1 METSSS
7 ERPAPP
13 AWAAGID
20 RSVRPIYA
28 AIVEAIAAGLREG
41 RLAPGERLPPQRDL
55 AHALGVDLTTVTRA
69 YAEAA
74 SRRLVEAH
82 VGRGTFVAHT
92 APLATAPYGAAP
104 GRRAADM
111 SMNLPP
117 LFEDPAL
124 TRRLWGAVAGLERAE
139 GLPLLLGYHEAG
151 GTAADRAIGARWL
164 RARLPEVSEAQVLV
178 APGAQGALLALTS
191 VLAGRGDAVC
201 VEALAFSGFRA
212 LAAHLGVRLVGL
224 PMDAEGILPDAFD
237 AACRQQA
244 PKALYCTPTLH
255 NPTTATMSET
265 RRAEV
270 AEVARRHGVPIL
282 EDDAYGRLVEGGPP
296 PLAAFA
302 PELAWHVAG
311 VAKCLSPAL
320 RIAYV
325 AAPDP
330 RRAARLAGALR
341 ACVGMA
347 SPLTAAVA
355 RHWIET
361 GIDLAVLAAIRRETE
376 ARFALVRQ
384 ILDGHAF
391 VGRPEAFHVWLP
403 LPEGWGRGEFTAR
416 LGARGVGV
424 VASDAFSTLSPA
436 PEAVR
441 LSLGA
446 PQTRADLAAALRQ
459 VRALLDQDPAW
470 AVATV

>member
-1 METSSS
+1 MEKPSPD
-7 ERPAPP
+7 RPAPP

-20 RSVRPIYA
+20 RSLRPIYA
-28 AIVEAIAAGLREG
+28 AIVEVIAAGVREG

-55 AHALGVDLTTVTRA
+55 ARAIGVDLTTVTRA
-69 YAEAA
+69 YAEAGA
-74 SRRLVEAH
+74 RRLVEAH
-82 VGRGTFVAHT
+82 VGRGTFVAQVASH
-92 APLATAPYGAAP
+92 AAAP
-104 GRRAADM
+104 QRRAADM

-117 LFEDPAL
+117 LFDDPAL
-124 TRRLWGAVAGLERAE
+124 TRRLWGAVGGLERAE
-139 GLPLLLGYHEAG
+139 GLPLLLGYQEAG
-151 GTAADRAIGARWL
+151 GAAADRAAGARWL
-164 RARLPEVSEAQVLV
+164 RARLPDVTEAQVLV

-191 VLAGRGDAVC
+191 LLAQRGDVIC
-201 VEALAFSGFRA
+201 VEALAFPGFRA

-224 PMDAEGILPDAFD
+224 AMDGEGVLPDAFD
-237 AACRQQA
+237 AACKAHA

-255 NPTTATMSET
+255 NPTTATMSEA
-265 RRAEV
+265 RRAEI

-282 EDDAYGRLVEGGPP
+282 EDDAYGRLIEGGPA

-302 PELAWHVAG
+302 PELAWHIAG
-311 VAKCLSPAL
+311 LAKCLSPAL

-325 AAPDP
+325 AAPDA
-330 RRAARLAGALR
+330 RRAGRLAGALR
-341 ACVGMA
+341 ACIGMA

-355 RHWIET
+355 RTWIET
-361 GIDLAVLAAIRRETE
+361 GADLAALAAIRRETE

-384 ILDGHAF
+384 ILDGHAY

-403 LPEGWGRGEFTAR
+403 LPEGWSRSEFTAR

-424 VASDAFSTLSPA
+424 VSSDAFSTLPPA

-446 PQTRADLAAALRQ
+446 PQSRADLAAALRQ
-459 VRALLDQDPAW
+459 VRVLLDQDPSW